1 MRRFTRKELALCN
14 GEAGAPAYIAYKGNV
29 YDVSR
34 SFLWQG
40 GKHFGIH
47 KTGTDLSSSLGQAPH
62 GEDMLERCPIIGELA
77 EPS

>member
-1 MRRFTRKELALCN
+1 MRRFTRKELAICI
-14 GEAGAPAYIAYKGNV
+14 GEAGVPAYLAHKGYV

-34 SFLWQG
+34 TFLWQG

-47 KTGTDLSSSLGQAPH
+47 KAGTDLTSSMDQAPH

-77 EPS
+77 NE

>member
-1 MRRFTRKELALCN
+1 MQFLDGSNRN
-14 GEAGAPAYIAYKGNV
+14 GRGGESRIIVRAYKGYV

-40 GKHFGIH
+40 GKHFWIH
-47 KTGTDLSSSLGQAPH
+47 NAGADLTRSMGQAPH

-77 EPS
+77 DE

>member
-1 MRRFTRKELALCN
+1 MRRFTRKELVLCN
-14 GEAGAPAYIAYKGNV
+14 GEASASVYIGYKGYV

-40 GKHFGIH
+40 GKHFWIH
-47 KTGTDLSSSLGQAPH
+47 NAGADLTRSMGQAPH

-77 EPS
+77 DE